1 MGKTW
6 KWNVYMS
13 KWLQELNK
21 TLVPSISSE
30 FKVLDLFAGC
40 GGLALGFEAAGFETF
55 GIEMDASAAQTYR
68 SNLSGACLTE
78 KISKDY
84 EFPLAD
90 IIIGGPP
97 CQPFSV
103 GGLQA
108 GVDDSRNGFPAFIA
122 SIEQVKPRMFL
133 FENVRGML
141 YKNRDYFN
149 SVLESLEKLGYKVEF
164 RLMNASD
171 YGVPQN
177 RERVIVVGHNAEWEW
192 PAPHAQKVTVGEAI
206 GDLIELKSPKDRFL
220 TPNQDAYIAKYE
232 LASKCV
238 NPRDLYLDR
247 PARTLTCRNLAGATG
262 DMHRVKLKDGSRR
275 RLSIREAARLQSF
288 PDSFEF
294 SGSDDSAFNQIG
306 NAVAPLF
313 AYALAVAFRNA
324 LENPASKVESRVSQ
338 SA

>member
-1 MGKTW
+1 
-6 KWNVYMS
+6 
-13 KWLQELNK
+13 
-21 TLVPSISSE
+21 
-30 FKVLDLFAGC
+30 
-40 GGLALGFEAAGFETF
+40 
-55 GIEMDASAAQTYR
+55 
-68 SNLSGACLTE
+68 
-78 KISKDY
+78 
-84 EFPLAD
+84 
-90 IIIGGPP
+90 
-97 CQPFSV
+97 
-103 GGLQA
+103 
-108 GVDDSRNGFPAFIA
+108 
-122 SIEQVKPRMFL
+122 
-133 FENVRGML
+133 
-141 YKNRDYFN
+141 
-149 SVLESLEKLGYKVEF
+149 
-164 RLMNASD
+164 
-171 YGVPQN
+171 
-177 RERVIVVGHNAEWEW
+177 VIVVGHNAEWEW

-313 AYALAVAFRNA
+313 AYALAVAFRDA